1 MIGGGGQL
9 LLGMRSRIQVIQLTY
24 LVQVKGR
31 GVRKDRGDSASARLE
46 PSMGFV
52 AYFLG
57 NFSDQSVISSFSP

>member
-1 MIGGGGQL
+1 MGGGGAAPPGDEEQDPGDPTDL
-9 LLGMRSRIQVIQLTY
+9 FSPSQGEGSQEEL
-24 LVQVKGR
+24 
-31 GVRKDRGDSASARLE
+31 GDSASARLE